1 MIPSSSSLASGEISA
16 RCLGC
21 LCVNQPERI
30 AQVARSPQDQAER
43 LAQIDCSTNK
53 QSERPAQVAP
63 LSRKQLEPDLVV
75 DFLLVFACFLDSLA
89 RRVSIF
95 SGSNTQV

>member
-63 LSRKQLEPDLVV
+63 LSRKQLERDLVV
-75 DFLLVFACFLDSLA
+75 DFFARVCLLPRLPRSSSEHLL
-89 RRVSIF
+89 R
-95 SGSNTQV
+95 